1 LAQKHEGQHGVQGPA
16 RPRGSLCALFGSS
29 PFPGE
34 VHFTM
39 PSGQLMTM
47 PLLIVNMGGE
57 MVYILEQRLQ
67 AQKIPELKG
76 QKVLSD
82 VVRTMYYPRFVEE
95 LFKPQEVYS
104 IQSTRQ
110 IFDRL
115 AHSSI
120 MRLNESSMDKLFDL
134 MAMGFKYQ
142 IISCIAPQEM
152 IDITQN
158 HLDTLKRLV
167 SSAPQVCGLLDDCV
181 SHMQSS
187 YGMMSLAEL
196 SAMRQSLLTFFQDR
210 KIKVS
215 LFLHDQTQHAD
226 GSIKVASGGSMQ
238 MESQIPGT
246 VRYFSGGIETSRE
259 QLPTVNCTSWTAC
272 TGIRTALGTNVY
284 EKDRVASNPGPPPA
298 ATPAPLATPPPQ
310 TPVPT
315 PSVND
320 DAKTAAAVGEL
331 NLLASMMGAQPATET
346 FKLENLFGADI
357 FRADDGAGPT
367 AEVIQIDGTAPSEHR
382 RDLDAVRRQMDGLE
396 GGQAGAPED
405 LLTLM
410 DNA

>member
-1 LAQKHEGQHGVQGPA
+1 M
-16 RPRGSLCALFGSS
+16 RFGSS
-29 PFPGE
+29 PLAGE
-34 VHFTM
+34 AQVQFAM

-47 PLLIVNMGGE
+47 PVLIVNMGGE

-76 QKVLSD
+76 QKVVSD

-142 IISCIAPQEM
+142 MISCVAPQEM
-152 IDITQN
+152 IDVTMN

-181 SHMQSS
+181 GQMQSS
-187 YGMMSLAEL
+187 YGVMSLAEL
-196 SAMRQSLLTFFQDR
+196 NAMRQSLLTFFQDR

-215 LFLHDQTQHAD
+215 LFLHDQTQHSD
-226 GSIKVASGGSMQ
+226 GSIKVACGGSLQ
-238 MESQIPGT
+238 MGAQAPGT

-259 QLPTVNCTSWTAC
+259 QLPTANCNTWTAC

-284 EKDRVASNPGPPPA
+284 EKDRATSNAGPPPP
-298 ATPAPLATPPPQ
+298 ATPAPMATPAPQ
-310 TPVPT
+310 PTAPAQPVPAT
-315 PSVND
+315 DS
-320 DAKTAAAVGEL
+320 ATTAAAVGEL
-331 NLLASMMGAQPATET
+331 NLLASMIGPQPATDT

-357 FRADDGAGPT
+357 FRADDGGGQT

-382 RDLDAVRRQMDGLE
+382 RDLDAVRRQMEGLE
-396 GGQAGAPED
+396 SGQAGAPED

>member
-1 LAQKHEGQHGVQGPA
+1 MK
-16 RPRGSLCALFGSS
+16 
-29 PFPGE
+29 
-34 VHFTM
+34 FTM

-47 PLLIVNMGGE
+47 PVLIVNMGGE

-142 IISCIAPQEM
+142 IISCVAPQEM

-181 SHMQSS
+181 SHMQKS
-187 YGMMSLAEL
+187 YGVMSLAEL
-196 SAMRQSLLTFFQDR
+196 NAMRQSLLTFFQDR

-215 LFLHDQTQHAD
+215 LFLHDQTQHSD
-226 GSIKVASGGSMQ
+226 GSIKVSCGGSLQ
-238 MESQIPGT
+238 MGAQPPGT
-246 VRYFSGGIETSRE
+246 IRYFSGGVETSRE
-259 QLPTVNCTSWTAC
+259 QVPTVNCSSWTAS

-284 EKDRVASNPGPPPA
+284 EKDRPTSSTGPPPP
-298 ATPAPLATPPPQ
+298 ATPAPMATPAPQ
-310 TPVPT
+310 PAPT
-315 PSVND
+315 PTCSGTDSV
-320 DAKTAAAVGEL
+320 KTAAAVGEL
-331 NLLASMMGAQPATET
+331 NLLASMIGNQPATDT

-357 FRADDGAGPT
+357 FKADDGGGPT

-382 RDLDAVRRQMDGLE
+382 RDLDAVRRQMEGLE
-396 GGQAGAPED
+396 GGQAEAPED